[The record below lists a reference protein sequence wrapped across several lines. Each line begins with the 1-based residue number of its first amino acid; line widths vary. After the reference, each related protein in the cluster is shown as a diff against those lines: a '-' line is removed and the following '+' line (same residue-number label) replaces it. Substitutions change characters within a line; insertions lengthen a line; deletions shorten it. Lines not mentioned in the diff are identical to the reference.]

1 MEGQMR
7 RDRTEVCNGG
17 EYIIMLVRREKERGT
32 EMRGDGL
39 ENGHLLG

>member
-1 MEGQMR
+1 MNGGSDEEGQ
-7 RDRTEVCNGG
+7 DRGVRQG
-17 EYIIMLVRREKERGT
+17 EYIIMLLREKRK